1 MAKINLKA
9 YRHRVPIHNSLL
21 LADRQQE
28 MNQLFNI
35 TMLLGRKSN
44 QVNDSTNNIVATL
57 EQARQSEKE
66 EDYDK
71 FSRIEKKIENNLT
84 YISISV
90 DNTDTGSIVNYNGI
104 MENCNFFD
112 IEDELVTLNAWWW
125 RWSKKTLEE
134 ILFYIFLNLQSS
146 VTFFLFTDK
155 RKTILLNF

>member
-1 MAKINLKA
+1 MPIEDAHIQPGYIVQVIVNTEKQGIVSQPMAKINLKA
-9 YRHRVPIHNSLL
+9 YRNRVPNNSLL
-21 LADRQQE
+21 MTADRQQE

-44 QVNDSTNNIVATL
+44 NNNND
-57 EQARQSEKE
+57 EQQETANDG
-66 EDYDK
+66 EDSDK

-112 IEDELVTLNAWWW
+112 IEDELITLNA
-125 RWSKKTLEE
+125 
-134 ILFYIFLNLQSS
+134 
-146 VTFFLFTDK
+146 
-155 RKTILLNF
+155 

>member
-9 YRHRVPIHNSLL
+9 YRNRVPNNSLL
-21 LADRQQE
+21 MTADRQQE

-44 QVNDSTNNIVATL
+44 NNNND
-57 EQARQSEKE
+57 EQQETANDG
-66 EDYDK
+66 EDSDK

-112 IEDELVTLNAWWW
+112 IEDELITLNA
-125 RWSKKTLEE
+125 
-134 ILFYIFLNLQSS
+134 
-146 VTFFLFTDK
+146 
-155 RKTILLNF
+155 

>member
-112 IEDELVTLNAWWW
+112 IEDELVTLNA
-125 RWSKKTLEE
+125 
-134 ILFYIFLNLQSS
+134 
-146 VTFFLFTDK
+146 
-155 RKTILLNF
+155 